1 MPSNDFRLLVQGAVP
16 ILPRRGQ
23 HRADRGNRGADME
36 GIAAII
42 VNAIAGMV
50 GGGVAGNLVKT
61 AGLALLP
68 KLLSGA
74 VGGVIGGAALG
85 SMFGGAPVDPAAAT
99 AAAGGIDWGTLI
111 AQLIGGGAGGGIL
124 TAIVGSVMGRK

>member
-1 MPSNDFRLLVQGAVP
+1 
-16 ILPRRGQ
+16 
-23 HRADRGNRGADME
+23 ME

-50 GGGVAGNLVKT
+50 GGGLAGNLVKT
-61 AGLALLP
+61 AGMALLP

-74 VGGVIGGAALG
+74 VGGVLGGTAVGALLGGGGA
-85 SMFGGAPVDPAAAT
+85 VDPAAVA

-111 AQLIGGGAGGGIL
+111 AQIVGGGAGGGIL
-124 TAIVGSVMGRK
+124 TAIVGAALGGRR